1 MRKTLLLALLFLFTA
16 VATFAQVTT
25 GTITGYVKDSKGAP
39 LPGSTIVAT
48 HVPTGTNYST
58 LARTNGQFTIPNV
71 RAGGPYTIKITY
83 LGFTTATFTDL
94 SASLGQPLKIDA
106 VLLEE
111 GKQLNAVTVTGV
123 RRGSVIS
130 PQRTG
135 TSTNVSSA
143 QLQSLPTINRNIQ
156 DFARLTPQGI
166 SRSGNSDG
174 TAFGMEF
181 AGQSNKYNQ
190 FTIDGALSNDVF
202 GLAGSGT
209 NGGQAGTNPISIEA
223 IQELQIL
230 LSPYDV
236 TQGGFTGGGIN
247 AVTKSGT
254 NDFHGSAYGYL
265 SNQDMI
271 GKSVLNDTK
280 YATFKNQTYG
290 ISLGGPIIKNK
301 LFFFGNYE
309 RIRNTTPLPN
319 DPTIAGSGSQFT
331 ASVLEDLRNYV
342 LNTYKYDV
350 GGYGEINKKQE
361 SDYAFARID
370 WNINDKNRLTIRHN
384 YNKGFNDNISRT
396 ATNMTFANSGYTFNT
411 KNNSSVIELNSSFSN
426 NASNVLRLT
435 YTSTRD
441 FRTTGLFPSVFI
453 QQNGLNY
460 NLGSE
465 ASSGRNKLNQDDF
478 TITDNFTIYK
488 NKHTITLGTDN
499 YFYKSNN
506 IFVQN
511 YYGYYNRYNT
521 IDAFKT
527 NTTAPTGYSAYYS
540 VDPNSP
546 DAPSIVKSAQLSVY
560 AQDVWAMSDKFRLT
574 YGVRV
579 DAPIFF
585 NDPAENQTFNN
596 SALAQKYDLKTNRP
610 PSTSLLFAPRA
621 GFNWDVN
628 GDASTQI
635 RGGFGLFTGRV
646 PYVWISNQ
654 YGSTGATIVRYS
666 ATGATLAPIRFNYN
680 SNDPHLG
687 ATLGNST
694 TPNEIDVTD
703 KNFKFT
709 QTLRGNI
716 AIDQKLGFWGLIGTF
731 EALYTKKINDILYQ
745 NLNVGPQV
753 GSVKT
758 GGIDRPYYAGA
769 RQTTAFTDVIY
780 LTNTNKGYAYN
791 LTWQVQKPLSNGWAG
806 SLAYTFGHSTSM
818 NDGTS
823 STALSNWRFAYAVN
837 GQNNLDLA
845 TSNYDPG
852 SRFIGYIS
860 KTFKY
865 LNNRMATTFGLVYT
879 GQSGQVF
886 SWLYNGDV
894 HGDDATNRTTGVAD
908 LAYVPAF
915 INEAQFGN
923 LSRGTAPNVVTVSPA
938 EQWAD
943 FQAFVSGNQYLSTH
957 QGRAVERNGDRLPWE
972 NHFDLK
978 INQDFYVYKQHKLS
992 ITADVLNVGNLI
1004 KKSWGRSYFL
1014 SNLSAPLF
1022 YYSSTSFTPNPQFTF
1037 DKTRLNLIDGKL
1049 QPYQV
1054 SDFNSRW
1061 RAQLSVRYSF

>member
-1 MRKTLLLALLFLFTA
+1 MRKNLLLALLFLFTTA
-16 VATFAQVTT
+16 IAFAQVTT
-25 GTITGYVKDSKGAP
+25 GTITGTVKDSKGQP
-39 LPGSTIVAT
+39 LPGTTVVAT

-58 LARTNGQFTIPNV
+58 VTRGNGQYTIPNV
-71 RAGGPYTIKITY
+71 RAGGPYTIKITFV
-83 LGFTTATFTDL
+83 GFTTVTYNDL
-94 SASLGQPLKIDA
+94 AASLGQPLKVDA

-111 GKQLNAVTVTGV
+111 GRQLSAVTVNAA

-135 TSTNVSSA
+135 TATNVSSA
-143 QLQSLPTINRNIQ
+143 QLQSLPTVNRNIQ
-156 DFARLTPQGI
+156 DFARLTPQGV
-166 SRSGNSDG
+166 SRNGNSDG
-174 TAFGMEF
+174 SAFGMEF

-190 FTIDGALSNDVF
+190 FTIDGALSNDAF
-202 GLAGSGT
+202 GLASSGT
-209 NGGQAGTNPISIEA
+209 NGGQASTNPISIEA

-254 NDFHGSAYGYL
+254 NTFHGSVYGL
-265 SNQDMI
+265 MQNEDLL

-280 YATFKNQTYG
+280 YQQFKNQTAG

-309 RIRNTTPLPN
+309 RIRNSTPLQN
-319 DPTIAGSGSQFT
+319 DPTIAGSGSQFNPT
-331 ASVLEDLRNYV
+331 VLEDLRNYV

-350 GGYGEINKKQE
+350 GGYGEILKRQE
-361 SDYAFARID
+361 SDYVFGRLD
-370 WNINDKNRLTIRHN
+370 WNINDKNRLTVRHN
-384 YNKGFNDNISRT
+384 YTKGFSDNLSRT
-396 ATNMTFANSGYTFNT
+396 ATTMTFANSGYTFNS
-411 KNNSSVIELNSSFSN
+411 KNNSSVVELNSTLSN
-426 NASNVLRLT
+426 NASNVLRFT

-441 FRTTGLFPSVFI
+441 FRTTGAFPSVYI

-465 ASSGRNKLNQDDF
+465 ASSARNRLSQDNF
-478 TITDNFTIYK
+478 TITDNFTLYK
-488 NKHTITLGTDN
+488 NKHTITFGTDN
-499 YFYKSNN
+499 FFYKSNN

-511 YYGYYNRYNT
+511 YYGYYNRYTT
-521 IDAFKT
+521 IQAFKD
-527 NTTAPTGYSAYYS
+527 NTTAPTGYNAYYS

-560 AQDVWAMSDKFRLT
+560 GQDVWSISDRFRLT
-574 YGVRV
+574 YGLRV

-585 NDPAENQTFNN
+585 NDPAENPTFNN
-596 SALAQKYDLKTNRP
+596 SNIAQQYDLKTNRP

-621 GFNWDVN
+621 GFNWDIH
-628 GDASTQI
+628 GDASTQL
-635 RGGFGLFTGRV
+635 RGGAGLFTGRV

-654 YGSTGATIVRYS
+654 YGATGATIVRYT
-666 ATGATLAPIRFNYN
+666 ATGAALAPIRFNYN
-680 SNDPHLG
+680 PNDVHLG
-687 ATLGNST
+687 ATLGSSNA
-694 TPNEIDVTD
+694 PNEIDVTD

-709 QTLRGNI
+709 QTLRANF
-716 AIDQKLGFWGLIGTF
+716 AVDQKLGFWGLIGTF

-753 GSVKT
+753 GTVKT
-758 GGIDRPYYAGA
+758 GNVNRPFYNGVRANTG
-769 RQTTAFTDVIY
+769 FTDIIY
-780 LTNTNKGYAYN
+780 LTNTSKGSAYN
-791 LTWQVQKPLSNGWAG
+791 LTWQVQKPMSNGWVG

-823 STALSNWRFAYAVN
+823 STAYSNWRFAYSVN

-852 SRFIGYIS
+852 SRFVGYIS
-860 KTFKY
+860 KTFRY
-865 LNNRMATTFGLVYT
+865 LHNRMATTFGLVYT

-886 SWLYNGDV
+886 SWLYNGDI
-894 HGDDATNRTTGVAD
+894 HGDDASNRGSGVAD
-908 LAYVPAF
+908 LAYVPATLA
-915 INEAQFGN
+915 EAQFGTT
-923 LSRGTAPNVVTVSPA
+923 STFTVPA
-938 EQWAD
+938 AQQWAD
-943 FQAFVSGNQYLSTH
+943 FQAFIAGNEYLSKH
-957 QGRAVERNGDRLPWE
+957 QGRVVERNGDRLPWE

-978 INQDFYVYKQHKLS
+978 VSQDFYVYKQHKLS
-992 ITADVLNVGNLI
+992 ITADVLNVGNLL

-1022 YYSSTSFTPNPQFTF
+1022 YNATTTANPQFYF
-1037 DKTRLNLIDGKL
+1037 DKSRLNSIDGKL
-1049 QPYQV
+1049 QPYQI